1 MGLLTYPEVS
11 SKLRPNPFSNDRSK
25 PDKDIDIC
33 FKMLQRLAYFDAS
46 VKQKEQRKQHLAYFD
61 ALLEQK
67 EQRKQQKELKDVT
80 QQELI
85 EFLDELNDSE
95 MDKFLGS
102 VVHPQKL
109 LDRLKPDS

>member
-1 MGLLTYPEVS
+1 MISKLYHWVTGLLSYPEVS

-25 PDKDIDIC
+25 PTDDENLIAY
-33 FKMLQRLAYFDAS
+33 LAYFD
-46 VKQKEQRKQHLAYFD
+46 VLV
-61 ALLEQK
+61 EQK

-85 EFLDELNDSE
+85 KFLDELNDSE
-95 MDKFLGS
+95 MNNFLGS

>member
-1 MGLLTYPEVS
+1 MISKFYHWVMGLLTYPEVS

-25 PDKDIDIC
+25 PTDDEYENL
-33 FKMLQRLAYFDAS
+33 KMLCS
-46 VKQKEQRKQHLAYFD
+46 LAYFD

-85 EFLDELNDSE
+85 EFFDELNDYE
-95 MDKFLGS
+95 MNKFLGS

>member
-1 MGLLTYPEVS
+1 MISKLYHWVTGLLSYPEVS

-33 FKMLQRLAYFDAS
+33 FKMLCTLAYFDAS
-46 VKQKEQRKQHLAYFD
+46 V
-61 ALLEQK
+61 EQK

-85 EFLDELNDSE
+85 EFLEKLNDSE
-95 MDKFLGS
+95 MDRFLGS
-102 VVHPQKL
+102 VVHPQKF